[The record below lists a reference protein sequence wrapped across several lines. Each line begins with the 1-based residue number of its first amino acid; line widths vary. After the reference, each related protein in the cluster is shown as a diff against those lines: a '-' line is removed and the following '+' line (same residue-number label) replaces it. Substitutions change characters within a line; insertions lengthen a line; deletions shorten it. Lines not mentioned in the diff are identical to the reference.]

1 MSTLTLR
8 IITAVVLA
16 GGFLSLLFL
25 APVAYSAAFLAMAL
39 LIAINE
45 WAGFAGWQLG
55 FASIIYTLAA
65 AGLMALI
72 WQMSAAEQSLPLA
85 LVISGISWLLALF
98 ALIFWTGRLA
108 KPLVVVAG
116 WLFLLPAWLMA
127 ERLVLAGT
135 DGPVLLFLL
144 FWIVAAADI
153 GAYFSGKTFGKH
165 KLLPRVS
172 PGKTIEGLVGGVLS
186 AGLAASLGVALLG
199 WTVPQAVLL
208 GLAVAAVSVVGDLTV
223 SLFKRNAGLK
233 DSGKILPGHGGI
245 LDRID
250 GVIAALPMYV
260 ALLVIFGKLPA
271 LSVI

>member
-8 IITAVVLA
+8 IITAVILA
-16 GGFLSLLFL
+16 GGFLSLLFF
-25 APVAYSAAFLAMAL
+25 APVAYTAGFLALAL
-39 LIAINE
+39 LIAIHE
-45 WAGFAGWQLG
+45 WVGFAGWRFG
-55 FASIIYTLAA
+55 FASVMYTSAA
-65 AGLMALI
+65 AGVMFLL
-72 WQMSAAEQSLPLA
+72 WQMPAVERYLPLL
-85 LVISGISWLLALF
+85 LVIAGTFWLLALS
-98 ALIFWTGRLA
+98 ALIFWTS
-108 KPLVVVAG
+108 KIVTPLVVVAG
-116 WLFLLPAWLMA
+116 WLFLLPAWMMA
-127 ERLVLAGT
+127 ERVVLAGI

-172 PGKTIEGLVGGVLS
+172 PGKTIEGLVGGLIC
-186 AGLAASLGVALLG
+186 ASLAALLG
-199 WTVPQAVLL
+199 VGLLAWPLPQALVL

-250 GVIAALPMYV
+250 GVIAALPVYV
-260 ALLVIFGKLPA
+260 GL
-271 LSVI
+271 LSVFGQLPPMLRV